1 MNPNE
6 NIQLE
11 NLDWF
16 NHCQLVSKN
25 SIDLILTDPP
35 YGKMDKMEWD
45 KKVNIML
52 LQETF
57 DYVLKPK
64 GLLIIFCDL
73 SLLIKIITSFS
84 KFILRSYHIWH
95 KTSAMP
101 ISQLMPLPDAEF
113 ILVFKRINVKTTETT
128 WNPFRGQLNGKPYS
142 KKSNILESPTRRH
155 IKNPISINLNGNRWI
170 KTVISA
176 PNKPNMIKS
185 ERSKHPTQK
194 SESLLRELIRVYSNE
209 NDLILDPFS
218 GSGSTLI
225 SAQKEGRNS
234 IGYEIEEDYY
244 VEAVERIG
252 SVSSQMGLFQ

>member
-1 MNPNE
+1 MYFE
-6 NIQLE
+6 NKIKIE
-11 NLDWF
+11 RSDWF
-16 NHCQLVSKN
+16 EQYKN
-25 SIDLILTDPP
+25 IEVGSVDLILTDPP
-35 YGKMDKMEWD
+35 YGKMDKLYWD
-45 KKVNIML
+45 KSINLRKL
-52 LQETF
+52 EDSF
-57 DYVLKPK
+57 DHVLKPN
-64 GLLIIFCDL
+64 GVLILFCDL

-209 NDLILDPFS
+209 NNLILDPFS